1 MAAVQTLRV
10 HPGRAA
16 RQEAEEGAPQRDTT
30 ERRTLLCERLAALG
44 AQPRAH
50 GCPQRALGI
59 SCVGTCA
66 LCRRCGRHRAEA
78 REARGAACA
87 RGARGRRS
95 ASHRQKSRSSSH
107 APASAAGSAPSMALS
122 SKLPQPR
129 LGAGCGCEA
138 GGRATRRRSGGC
150 DVMSSRAVHQCGP
163 LATRHGSWGRA
174 PPLGQL
180 PIQDVCVWRSPRA
193 RRGRG
198 CASHR
203 IAQRRPNTNKRVRVY
218 VACPP
223 GLSSDAPRRAVSGG
237 GGAAPLRRVI
247 ASNPSLYAKKKELG
261 FRCSTDTGG
270 AAVGS
275 TP

>member
-16 RQEAEEGAPQRDTT
+16 RQEAEGGAPQRDTT

-87 RGARGRRS
+87 RGARGRGS
-95 ASHRQKSRSSSH
+95 ASHRPKSRSSPH

-150 DVMSSRAVHQCGP
+150 DVMSSRRHEQFIS
-163 LATRHGSWGRA
+163 LAPSLRA
-174 PPLGQL
+174 TAAGGVPPPLVQL
-180 PIQDVCVWRSPRA
+180 PSEAVCVWRSPRA

-203 IAQRRPNTNKRVRVY
+203 IAQRRPTTNKRVRVSA
-218 VACPP
+218 ACGVPP
-223 GLSSDAPRRAVSGG
+223 RPLIGC
-237 GGAAPLRRVI
+237 AAPSCQRRRRSCPI
-247 ASNPSLYAKKKELG
+247 ATCDRFQSEPVCGKKGIRL
-261 FRCSTDTGG
+261 
-270 AAVGS
+270 
-275 TP
+275 

>member
-16 RQEAEEGAPQRDTT
+16 RQEAEGGAPQRDTT

-87 RGARGRRS
+87 RGARGRGG
-95 ASHRQKSRSSSH
+95 ASHRPKSRSSPH

-150 DVMSSRAVHQCGP
+150 DVMSSRRHEQFIS
-163 LATRHGSWGRA
+163 LAPSLRA
-174 PPLGQL
+174 TAAGGVPPPSASCL
-180 PIQDVCVWRSPRA
+180 PKTFASGEAHA
-193 RRGRG
+193 RVAG
-198 CASHR
+198 AAAHR
-203 IAQRRPNTNKRVRVY
+203 IASQRGGPPRINAFACLRRP
-218 VACPP
+218 ACPP
-223 GLSSDAPRRAVSGG
+223 GPASHRMRRAELS
-237 GGAAPLRRVI
+237 AA
-247 ASNPSLYAKKKELG
+247 AAELPH
-261 FRCSTDTGG
+261 CD
-270 AAVGS
+270 V
-275 TP
+275 